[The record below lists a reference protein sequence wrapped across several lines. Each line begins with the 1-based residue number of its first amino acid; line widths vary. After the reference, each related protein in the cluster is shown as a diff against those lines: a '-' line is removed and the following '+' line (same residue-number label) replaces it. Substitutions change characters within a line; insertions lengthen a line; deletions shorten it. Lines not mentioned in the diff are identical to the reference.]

1 MRKAVL
7 LLSLMT
13 AAVLCWASGVV
24 LAQESAPLAPE
35 RTPAQSVIPG
45 QYIVVLKDEVRD
57 PTAVAREHA
66 QRHGAQILYTY
77 RHALKGYAARIP
89 DHRLDEVLA
98 EERIDYIERDST
110 VTTVAQ
116 KLPWGINRIDADI
129 SSTRAGNG
137 SGAVTNVNAYI
148 IDTGIDKRHP
158 DLNVVEHVNFHGGK
172 NTDCD
177 GHGTHVAGT
186 VAAED
191 NDRNVVGV
199 APGAPLTGVKVV
211 GCDGSGSL
219 ANVIAGID
227 WVTVDAQKPENAQR
241 PAIANL
247 SLDTRAN
254 RALDEAVRTSAASG
268 IFYSVAAGNEGR
280 NACRHSPARAGAGE
294 NNGIVTT
301 AATNKSN
308 AEPSWSNYGRCVDL
322 WAPGVKILSTKMGGG
337 ETTKSG
343 TSMSAPHVGG
353 GAALYLSSHTS
364 VSPTTVESAL
374 KRDATRTGTKSE
386 DGRAIKLLD
395 VSNY

>member
-1 MRKAVL
+1 MRKAFL
-7 LLSLMT
+7 LLFLT
-13 AAVLCWASGVV
+13 AAAVFTCYSSVV
-24 LAQESAPLAPE
+24 AQESTTAASE
-35 RTPAQSVIPG
+35 RAPAQSVIPS
-45 QYIVVLKDEVRD
+45 QYIVVLEDEARD

-66 QRHGAQILYTY
+66 QRHDVRVLHTY

-116 KLPWGINRIDADI
+116 KLPWGVNRIDADV

-148 IDTGIDKRHP
+148 IDSGIDKRHP

-191 NDRNVVGV
+191 NNTNVVGV

-211 GCDGSGSL
+211 GCDGSGSV

-227 WVTVDAQKPENAQR
+227 WVTVDAQKPENAGT

-254 RALDEAVRTSAASG
+254 RALDEAVRASAASG
-268 IFYSVAAGNEGR
+268 VFYSVAAGNEGR
-280 NACRHSPARAGAGE
+280 NACQRSPARAGAGE

-301 AATNKSN
+301 AATNRSN

-322 WAPGVKILSTKMGGG
+322 WAPGAKILSTKNGGG
-337 ETTKSG
+337 TTTKSG
-343 TSMSAPHVGG
+343 TSMSSAHVGG
-353 GAALYLSSHTS
+353 GTALYLSSHTS
-364 VSPTTVESAL
+364 ASPTAVESAL
-374 KRDATRTGTKSE
+374 KRDATSEGGTG
-386 DGRAIKLLD
+386 IKQLD
-395 VSNY
+395 VGDY